1 MWKTLSHYQNQYKR
15 FFLYKQHRYKG
26 VSICFDMLKASLGG
40 GYINFG
46 VMRLYGDKAL
56 DDALG
61 MFVKLVMSIPQRDLL
76 VIIYFVLFS
85 FVEGGW

>member
-1 MWKTLSHYQNQYKR
+1 
-15 FFLYKQHRYKG
+15 
-26 VSICFDMLKASLGG
+26 MLKAALAG

-76 VIIYFVLFS
+76 VIFLS
-85 FVEGGW
+85 FEI